1 MKHRDVFDEY
11 KARNRSSKKT
21 VLLVKIQNGL
31 DVDEIESLFSQLKE
45 CDYNCLARYANAIK
59 KKNEF
64 WVVLPFRVD
73 RID

>member
-1 MKHRDVFDEY
+1 MFDEY
-11 KARNRSSKKT
+11 KARNRNSKEI

-64 WVVLPFRVD
+64 WVVLPFKVD